1 MFILKRHGTANLRTK
16 FAELV
21 EIIFQ
26 QQYALPSSIMSDC
39 LSPTGVRILFV
50 QITEEKR
57 S

>member
-50 QITEEKR
+50 HITEEKR